1 MNRRPPRSKRTDTLF
16 PYTTL
21 FRSHYRIDGLDGR
34 PKPATLGGPPL
45 VIGGGGRRVLQ
56 LAAREADIVAINVNL
71 RAGVI
76 DERAFPD
83 GPPDATDRK
92 PAWIREAAGARSAH
106 LELPVR
112 IHLAL
117 GTAHRAAVIDE
128 LAPAC
133 GPPTDTRSPHPP
145 TPP

>member
-1 MNRRPPRSKRTDTLF
+1 MIRRPPRSTRTDTLF

-21 FRSHYRIDGLDGR
+21 FRSDRLTESLAVLRGLWDDGPCSFEGEHYRIDGLDGR

-83 GPPDATDRK
+83 GTPDATDRK
-92 PAWIREAAGARSAH
+92 LAWIREAAGRSEEH
-106 LELPVR
+106 TSELQ
-112 IHLAL
+112 
-117 GTAHRAAVIDE
+117 
-128 LAPAC
+128 
-133 GPPTDTRSPHPP
+133 S
-145 TPP
+145 